1 MEDYEIKNMELYYQN
16 NLCSDFETITG
27 LGIECGGFLVLK
39 LKNSA
44 KITNTIPRPL
54 EQATELQ
61 NFLKNGPL

>member
-39 LKNSA
+39 LKNAA

-54 EQATELQ
+54 E
-61 NFLKNGPL
+61 